1 VVTAVVVL
9 VVLFAGA
16 QMVALIRYE
25 PGPYVIQ
32 GVSSVPAIL
41 DRQAPDID
49 RTVDAYK
56 GYGTWVDV
64 YDFAPSF
71 QGKQGPAV
79 APDDVDAM
87 ARQGIRTIYL
97 QAAQVDR
104 RSPGPLVDP
113 GVLAEFL
120 VRAHLAGIRVV
131 GWYLPRFVDVKQDL
145 AHLEAVADFEVLGH
159 RFDGVAVDIEWT
171 SGVADH
177 ASRNRRLVSLS
188 QQLRKHTGDDALGA
202 IVLPPVQTE
211 IINRAKWPDFPWKQ
225 LAPSYDVWLP
235 MGYWTERS
243 ATSGYKDGR
252 VYTDENVRRLRT
264 DVGDPNLPVHAIG
277 GIGNKMTAAEA
288 KGFVKAVSDTDAIGG
303 SIYDWAT
310 LAEDMHQQLATG
322 LRG

>member
-9 VVLFAGA
+9 VVLFAVA

-25 PGPYVIQ
+25 PGPYMIQ
-32 GVSSVPAIL
+32 GMSSVPAIL
-41 DRQAPDID
+41 DRQAPAID
-49 RTVDAYK
+49 RTTDAYT

-71 QGKQGPAV
+71 QGSHDAAV
-79 APDDVDAM
+79 TPDDIATM
-87 ARQGIRTIYL
+87 ARHGVRTIYL

-120 VRAHLAGIRVV
+120 VRAHRSGIRVV
-131 GWYLPRFVDVKQDL
+131 GWYLPRFSDVKQDL
-145 AHLEAVADFEVLGH
+145 AHLKAVADFEVLGH

-171 SGVADH
+171 DGVTDH
-177 ASRNRRLVSLS
+177 AARSRRLVSLS
-188 QQLRKHTGDDALGA
+188 EQLRKHAGRDALGA
-202 IVLPPVQTE
+202 IVLPPVQIE
-211 IINRAKWPDFPWKQ
+211 IVNPAKWPGFPWKK

-243 ATSGYKDGR
+243 PSSGFKDGR

-264 DVGDPNLPVHAIG
+264 DLGDPELPVHAIG
-277 GIGNKMTAAEA
+277 GIGNKMTTREA
-288 KGFVKAVSDTDAIGG
+288 RGFVQAVSETDAIGG
-303 SIYDWAT
+303 SIYDWAS
-310 LAEDMHQQLATG
+310 LAADMHDELAAG
-322 LRG
+322 LQD